1 MVWSITARAGEWR
14 SGDVEPKNTG
24 PIRTYSGIRCS
35 WRMEREAKGDWIM
48 RSRAANIR
56 ARGVSF
62 HSIRM
67 GSDGVWK

>member
-1 MVWSITARAGEWR
+1 
-14 SGDVEPKNTG
+14 
-24 PIRTYSGIRCS
+24 
-35 WRMEREAKGDWIM
+35 MEREAKGDWIM